1 MSSSAS
7 RSSGPPYTVLIVD
20 DNDELLASLRFAL
33 SALGPFQIV
42 TASDGAEGLVRA
54 AEAQPHC
61 VVLDVKMPGV
71 DGLQLA
77 RVLRGDPETASIP
90 LVILSALIQDKDQT
104 VGMLAGADQYLTKP
118 TKPQQLVEA
127 ILQAIRLSE
136 EERLQRM
143 QALATQED
151 EPGE

>member
-7 RSSGPPYTVLIVD
+7 YTSGPPYTVLIVD

-33 SALGPFQIV
+33 GALGPFQIV

-54 AEAQPHC
+54 AELQPHC

-77 RVLRGDPETASIP
+77 RVLRGDPDTASIP
-90 LVILSALIQDKDQT
+90 LVILSALIQERDQT

-118 TKPQQLVEA
+118 TKPQELVEA

-136 EERLQRM
+136 DDRLRRM

>member
-7 RSSGPPYTVLIVD
+7 HSSGPPYTVLIVD
-20 DNDELLASLRFAL
+20 DNDELLESLRFAL
-33 SALGPFQIV
+33 TALGPFLIA
-42 TASDGAEGLVRA
+42 TASDGAEGLERA
-54 AEAQPHC
+54 YELRPHC
-61 VVLDVKMPGV
+61 VVIDVKMPGV

-77 RVLRGDPETASIP
+77 RALRGDAETATIP

-118 TKPQQLVEA
+118 TKPQELVAA
-127 ILQAIRLSE
+127 IFQAIRLSE
-136 EERLQRM
+136 EERLKRLQG
-143 QALATQED
+143 LAAQDD